1 MLTTTTSRA
10 AGSLRSAQTKKRWRL
25 AKWLVALGL
34 GLAQRRRERR
44 EFRVQPTEADR
55 LDNVIKDVYK
65 GFGQF

>member
-10 AGSLRSAQTKKRWRL
+10 TESARILGTKRRWRRAKRL
-25 AKWLVALGL
+25 AALLVSAR
-34 GLAQRRRERR
+34 QRRRERR